1 MGITNASLE
10 AIVLAAKGDVAAAV
24 AVVRKVRDDSLALRE
39 TARDALTEAIRK
51 CRAKEAEVAALREQV
66 RKSQPFQD

>member
-24 AVVRKVRDDSLALRE
+24 AAVRKVRDDALALRE
-39 TARDALTEAIRK
+39 TARDALTEANRK
-51 CRAKEAEVAALREQV
+51 CRAKEAEVAALRIQV
-66 RKSQPFQD
+66 RTSQQFQE